1 MKRMPIVSL
10 FATLVLLSSH
20 PAEAQKP
27 AKVRKIGFLAAG
39 HTEVAAGHTEIDAQG
54 KIVTIG
60 LPPASY
66 AVFRRSLRELGYAV
80 GHNIVIEYRTA
91 EDRRRLLELANELV
105 QEKVEVIVANGGPAA
120 RSAKE
125 ATKTIPIAFTTSG
138 DPVESGYVES
148 LARPGGNMTGMSWLS
163 FELVGKRLELLKEAV
178 PRVSRVAILSNPQHP
193 GEQRELQET
202 QSTAR
207 ALGMTLDYYQTRTS
221 AEFDAAYDAITKR
234 NVNGLLV
241 FPEGVTLANRLG
253 IVDFAAKH
261 RLPRMLGWKEYVE
274 AGGLMSYGPNRD
286 ESFRRIAVYVDKI
299 LKGTKP
305 ADLPV
310 ELPTKFELVVNLK
323 TAKDIGVTITPNVL
337 ARADKVIKG
346 VDVGRRAITR

>member
-10 FATLVLLSSH
+10 FATLVLLSFY

-27 AKVRKIGFLAAG
+27 PTVRRIGFLGSAAS
-39 HTEVAAGHTEIDAQG
+39 
-54 KIVTIG
+54 G
-60 LPPASY
+60 LLLSY
-66 AVFRRSLRELGYAV
+66 EVFRQSLRELGYV
-80 GHNIVIEYRTA
+80 DGHNIVIEYRTA
-91 EDRRRLLELANELV
+91 EGRPRLLELANELV
-105 QEKVEVIVANGGPAA
+105 REKVEVIVAGGGPAA
-120 RSAKE
+120 RSAKD
-125 ATKTIPIAFTTSG
+125 ATKIIPIVFTTSG
-138 DPVESGYVES
+138 DPVESGYVDS

-163 FELVGKRLELLKEAV
+163 FELVGKRLELLKEAM

-193 GEQRELQET
+193 GEQRELRET

-207 ALGMTLDYYQTRTS
+207 AMGMTLDYYQTRTS
-221 AEFDAAYDAITKR
+221 AEFDAAYDAISKQ

-241 FPEGVTLANRLG
+241 FPEAVTLANRQG
-253 IVDFAAKH
+253 IIGFAAKR
-261 RLPRMLGWKEYVE
+261 RLPSMLGWKEFVE

-310 ELPTKFELVVNLK
+310 ELPIRFELVINLK
-323 TAKDIGVTITPNVL
+323 TAQQIGATISPNVL
-337 ARADKVIKG
+337 ARADKVI
-346 VDVGRRAITR
+346 R

>member
-10 FATLVLLSSH
+10 FVTLVLFSLH

-27 AKVRKIGFLAAG
+27 PPTVRKIGFLG
-39 HTEVAAGHTEIDAQG
+39 S
-54 KIVTIG
+54 
-60 LPPASY
+60 PASGSILSFY
-66 AVFRRSLRELGYAV
+66 EVFRQSLRELGYAE
-80 GHNIVIEYRTA
+80 GHNIVIEYRSA
-91 EDRRRLLELANELV
+91 ESRPRLLELANELV
-105 QEKVEVIVANGGPAA
+105 REKVEVIVAGGGPAA
-120 RSAKE
+120 RSAKD
-125 ATKTIPIAFTTSG
+125 ATKTIPIVFATSG
-138 DPVESGYVES
+138 EPVESGFVDS
-148 LARPGGNMTGMSWLS
+148 IARPGGNMTGMSWLS

-193 GEQRELQET
+193 GEQRELRET
-202 QSTAR
+202 QSTAQ
-207 ALGMTLDYYQTRTS
+207 AMGMTLDYYQTRTR
-221 AEFDAAYDAITKR
+221 AEFDAAYDAISKQ

-253 IVDFAAKH
+253 ILDFAAKR
-261 RLPRMLGWKEYVE
+261 RLPSMLGWKEYVE

-310 ELPTKFELVVNLK
+310 ELPIRFELVINLK
-323 TAKDIGVTITPNVL
+323 TAQQIGVTISPNVL
-337 ARADKVIKG
+337 ARADKVI
-346 VDVGRRAITR
+346 R

>member
-27 AKVRKIGFLAAG
+27 PTFRKIGFLASGGGPAG
-39 HTEVAAGHTEIDAQG
+39 APE
-54 KIVTIG
+54 
-60 LPPASY
+60 
-66 AVFRRSLRELGYAV
+66 VFRRSLREFGYAE
-80 GHNIVIEYRTA
+80 GHNIVIEYRSA
-91 EDRRRLLELANELV
+91 EGRPRLLELAKELV
-105 QEKVEVIVANGGPAA
+105 QEKVEVIVASGGPAA
-120 RSAKE
+120 RSAKD
-125 ATKTIPIAFTTSG
+125 ATKTISIVFATSG
-138 DPVESGYVES
+138 EPVESGFVDS
-148 LARPGGNMTGMSWLS
+148 IARPGGNMTGMSWLS

-193 GEQRELQET
+193 GEQRELWET

-207 ALGMTLDYYQTRTS
+207 AMGMTLDYYQTRTS
-221 AEFDAAYDAITKR
+221 TEFAAAYDAISKQ

-253 IVDFAAKH
+253 IIDFAAKR
-261 RLPRMLGWKEYVE
+261 RLPSVHGWKEFVE

-299 LKGTKP
+299 LKGTQP
-305 ADLPV
+305 AELPV
-310 ELPTKFELVVNLK
+310 ELPLRFELVINLK
-323 TAKDIGVTITPNVL
+323 TAKQIGVTIPQWTL
-337 ARADKVIKG
+337 MKADQVI
-346 VDVGRRAITR
+346 R